1 MNGEAPRIILLAHGS
16 SDERWCRTFEALA
29 TPTLESVP
37 GSRIAYMELA
47 EPSLDTV
54 ISEGAS
60 EGVRQYTV
68 VPLFL
73 AAGRHLRKD
82 VPAMIQGLQS
92 QHEVSI
98 TLAPPIGENPEL
110 GKAIRD
116 VVIHELDSHKQPA

>member
-1 MNGEAPRIILLAHGS
+1 
-16 SDERWCRTFEALA
+16 
-29 TPTLESVP
+29 
-37 GSRIAYMELA
+37 MELA

-54 ISEGAS
+54 ISAGTS

-82 VPAMIQGLQS
+82 VPAMIEGLQS
-92 QHEVSI
+92 QYDVSI

-116 VVIHELDSHKQPA
+116 VVIQELDSHKQPA